1 MKFTADRHQFAAAIA
16 YAARILPARPSAP
29 ILAGMLLHLDDDGQL
44 TVSAFDYEKSAS
56 STLEVSSG
64 EPGTVLLSG
73 RLLGEITKALP
84 DKPVTV
90 TEDGTR
96 ATLTCGA
103 SVFTLVLMPSG
114 EYPAL
119 PGMPDLA
126 GSVDAAE
133 FAHAVAQVAVAAGRD
148 DTLPVLT
155 GVKVIADRDAGLLT
169 LVATDRYRLAVRG
182 VPYEPSG
189 AQRDLELLIPAHA
202 LTDVAKHLDGDRVSL
217 SADDGTVGFS
227 GSGLAVHRPRARQ
240 ESTRSGRSC
249 SRRSSPSPPRFPPRR
264 SRRRSSA
271 WLCARSGTRRSGW
284 RSTAAR

>member
-1 MKFTADRHQFAAAIA
+1 MKFTADRHQFAAAVA

-119 PGMPDLA
+119 PGMPDLT

-148 DTLPVLT
+148 DTLPALT

-169 LVATDRYRLAVRG
+169 LVATDRYRLAVRE

-189 AQRDLELLIPAHA
+189 SRRDLELLIPAHA

-217 SADDGTVGFS
+217 SAGAATVGFS
-227 GSGLAVHRPRARQ
+227 GSGLAVHGP
-240 ESTRSGRSC
+240 
-249 SRRSSPSPPRFPPRR
+249 
-264 SRRRSSA
+264 
-271 WLCARSGTRRSGW
+271 
-284 RSTAAR
+284 